1 MPEWTSNLGVSI
13 KSLADGQVATSKGT
27 IYTAPTGKTAVVTNV
42 KMVNTS
48 SGPVKVNLYFK
59 ASGGTSRRIFPKD
72 LEIEGGGL
80 AIMDNEQTMEAG
92 DIIEADATSGSTI
105 DYSVNGVERV

>member
-59 ASGGTSRRIFPKD
+59 ASGGTSRRID